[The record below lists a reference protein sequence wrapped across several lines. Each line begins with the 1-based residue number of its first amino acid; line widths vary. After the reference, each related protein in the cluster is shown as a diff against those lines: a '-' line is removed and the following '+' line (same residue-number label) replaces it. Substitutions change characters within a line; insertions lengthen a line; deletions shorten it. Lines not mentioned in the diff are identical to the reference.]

1 MDHFTQNIIRNEL
14 NAITSRPPPDP
25 AIWAFSAYNDC
36 LFPNAHPSC
45 APMMGSDKEKEM
57 GMEHE
62 KREGVTPE
70 EWVKRGSAA
79 IKNAMTCYN

>member
-1 MDHFTQNIIRNEL
+1 M
-14 NAITSRPPPDP
+14 
-25 AIWAFSAYNDC
+25 
-36 LFPNAHPSC
+36 HPSC